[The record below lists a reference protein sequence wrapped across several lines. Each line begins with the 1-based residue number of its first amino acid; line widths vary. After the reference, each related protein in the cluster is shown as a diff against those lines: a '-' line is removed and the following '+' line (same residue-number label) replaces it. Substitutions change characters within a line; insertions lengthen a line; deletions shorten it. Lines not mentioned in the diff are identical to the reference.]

1 MAKDLPRAGSK
12 FMLLLSATEI
22 AGMVLL
28 FGFVNRIDN
37 WPTFLVLCLLI
48 RLVQGVSTS
57 ANFVSANSIAVGAL
71 PDSTGIVNGALRP
84 FNGFGYAAEPALY
97 SLGSGG

>member
-1 MAKDLPRAGSK
+1 
-12 FMLLLSATEI
+12 MLLLSATEI

-37 WPTFLVLCLLI
+37 WPTFLVLCLLT
-48 RLVQGVSTS
+48 RLVQGVSTA

-71 PDSTGIVNGALRP
+71 PDSTGIVNGASWA
-84 FNGFGYAAEPALY
+84 FNGFGYAAGYTLPFYWSTYCTLIKTASSTY
-97 SLGSGG
+97 K